1 MYDMKLYD
9 KHFSSMDGK
18 SGYKFSELGATRIS
32 YFQNSFC
39 RVTLSYKNSLLA
51 KFFVLFWIFFYF
63 LMLNKKFSITF
74 FMELLKKKNRKN
86 TAS

>member
-39 RVTLSYKNSLLA
+39 RVTLSYKNSLISQVFCPFLDLFL
-51 KFFVLFWIFFYF
+51 FFDAEQKIFHH
-63 LMLNKKFSITF
+63 F